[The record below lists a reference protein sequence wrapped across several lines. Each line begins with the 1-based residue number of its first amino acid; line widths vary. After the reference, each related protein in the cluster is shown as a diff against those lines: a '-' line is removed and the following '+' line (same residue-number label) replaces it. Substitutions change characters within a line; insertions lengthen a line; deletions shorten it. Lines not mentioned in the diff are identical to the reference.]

1 MRSDRRR
8 EIQAQMEEDRK
19 GEMKRKCNIFCRTI
33 SII

>member
-19 GEMKRKCNIFCRTI
+19 GEMKRKGNDLFG
-33 SII
+33 